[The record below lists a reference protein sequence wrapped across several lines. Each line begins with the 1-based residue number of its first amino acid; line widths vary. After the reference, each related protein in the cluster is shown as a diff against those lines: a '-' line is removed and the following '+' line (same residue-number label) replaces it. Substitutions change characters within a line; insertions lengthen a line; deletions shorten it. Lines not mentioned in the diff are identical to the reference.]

1 MLAYGQLIGSSRNW
15 VFHVKRFNCFHLQ
28 LNIFAFCLQI
38 SKLSSKFS
46 TTDAERYWTE
56 VAGLKPEQLVF
67 VDETGFNQK
76 SFQRRYGR
84 SKKNTKCLMR
94 IFAANTRRT
103 NVIAAVSLRGFL
115 AVKMFQASCNKE
127 IYNEYIINELVSVF
141 G

>member
-1 MLAYGQLIGSSRNW
+1 
-15 VFHVKRFNCFHLQ
+15 
-28 LNIFAFCLQI
+28 
-38 SKLSSKFS
+38 
-46 TTDAERYWTE
+46 
-56 VAGLKPEQLVF
+56 
-67 VDETGFNQK
+67 
-76 SFQRRYGR
+76 
-84 SKKNTKCLMR
+84 MR